1 MEINISKKDIIWS
14 YLANFFNIG
23 SGFITLPLILNKLSA
38 EEIGLNYLMLT
49 ISTMVSLLDFGFAP
63 QFGRNITYVLS
74 GSQEIQKEGV
84 NTNNISNNI
93 NYHLL
98 ASILQAAKYIYKR
111 LSIFAF
117 ILIISLG
124 TLYIYYVTDHFSSVK
139 HTLPIWILFCIS
151 VYFNIY
157 YTYYSS
163 LLTGAALIKEVQIAK
178 ILSRSCYI
186 FIAYLLLFLNL
197 GLISIVIANLIAPF
211 VNRFYS
217 HIHFYTKEL
226 KNELANVFV
235 STTDI
240 NNVIHNLWYNAKK
253 LGLNFIGSYCLSQ
266 GTMFIAGIYLTL
278 SEIASLGLIT
288 QLTSILTGVACT
300 LVNTYLPKFA
310 QYRAIGDKDSLVKDF
325 SMSMVVFYIITIL
338 GSIIII
344 CFGPIVLNFI
354 HSKTSLP
361 STLIICIFC
370 LMNLLNMNHSYCAT
384 FITTANKVPFV
395 KAALIV
401 GFTILGITTIVLHY
415 TNLNLLGIVIVRF
428 VVQLCYNDWYWPR
441 WVLKDLGIGP
451 IQFLKEGF
459 LQVQRK
465 IINTFSL

>member
-49 ISTMVSLLDFGFAP
+49 ISTMVSLLDFGFSP

-84 NTNNISNNI
+84 NTSNISNNI

-98 ASILQAAKYIYKR
+98 SSILQAAKYIYQR
-111 LSIFAF
+111 LSIIAF
-117 ILIISLG
+117 ILIISFG
-124 TLYIYYVTDHFSSVK
+124 TLYIYHVTDHFSSVE
-139 HTLPIWILFCIS
+139 HTLPIWIFYCIS

-163 LLTGAALIKEVQIAK
+163 LLTGAALMKEVQIAK

-186 FIAYLLLFLNL
+186 FVAYLLLFLNL

-211 VNRFYS
+211 ISRFYS

-226 KNELANVFV
+226 KNELANVVV
-235 STTDI
+235 SKTDI

-266 GTMFIAGIYLTL
+266 GAIFIAGMYLSL
-278 SEIASLGLIT
+278 PEIASLGLIT
-288 QLTSILTGVACT
+288 QLCSILTGVACT
-300 LVNTYLPKFA
+300 LVNTYMPKFSK
-310 QYRAIGDKDSLVKDF
+310 YRAIGDKDSLIRDF

-338 GSIIII
+338 GSIVII
-344 CFGPIVLNFI
+344 FGGPAILTII

-361 STLIICIFC
+361 STFIVSLFC

-395 KAALIV
+395 KAALIA
-401 GFTILGITTIVLHY
+401 GFTILGGTTIVLHF
-415 TNLNLLGIVIVRF
+415 TTLKLLGVVIVRF
-428 VVQLCYNDWYWPR
+428 IVQLCYNDWYWPR
-441 WVLKDLGIGP
+441 WVLKDLGIGLG
-451 IQFLKEGF
+451 QFLKEGF
-459 LQVQRK
+459 SQVK
-465 IINTFSL
+465 KTITNCFEK